1 MVEIQAISMELRQLG
16 YKYLRATE
24 KAEKAQKRIA
34 DIEMAGIESRQAS
47 LSAEASVQIYRDIYE
62 PYSLFQEILA
72 KIRKDGYTQE
82 QVGVFWSALREAGPL
97 GAEAQERI
105 LLLRPSK

>member
-47 LSAEASVQIYRDIYE
+47 LNADTSVQIYRDIYE

-72 KIRKDGYTQE
+72 KIRKEGYTQE
-82 QVGVFWSALREAGPL
+82 QSRAFLSTLREAASL

-105 LLLRPSK
+105 LLRPSK